1 MQTISIVRIKMLRM
15 IVLNSSGHAANANRN
30 KEKIRNSAAHIQI
43 IAFEMA
49 FRKSLQSGMYQNLA
63 GIWSMNVKS
72 KAQEVYDQFTF
83 CGIVNEFPFS
93 SMG

>member
-72 KAQEVYDQFTF
+72 RA
-83 CGIVNEFPFS
+83 
-93 SMG
+93 